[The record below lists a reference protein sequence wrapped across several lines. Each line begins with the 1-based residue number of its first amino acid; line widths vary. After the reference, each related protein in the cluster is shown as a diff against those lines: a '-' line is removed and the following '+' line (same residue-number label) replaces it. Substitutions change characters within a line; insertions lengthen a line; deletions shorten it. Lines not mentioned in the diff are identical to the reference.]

1 MKSHSGLLIL
11 PRNWRA
17 YEDSDSTY
25 RRCPS
30 AYKVSKANAALPAPE
45 TPVNPP
51 VQDARPESGKLIQ
64 TGTTD
69 WLAAV
74 LLIFGI
80 GLLVCGWFFDR
91 KQRAATH

>member
-30 AYKVSKANAALPAPE
+30 AYRVSKANEDLPDPE
-45 TPVNPP
+45 TPVMATNLPCGIFTSMFFRLLALAP
-51 VQDARPESGKLIQ
+51 LIS
-64 TGTTD
+64 
-69 WLAAV
+69 
-74 LLIFGI
+74 IYFS
-80 GLLVCGWFFDR
+80 FDIELW
-91 KQRAATH
+91 TLSFELYD